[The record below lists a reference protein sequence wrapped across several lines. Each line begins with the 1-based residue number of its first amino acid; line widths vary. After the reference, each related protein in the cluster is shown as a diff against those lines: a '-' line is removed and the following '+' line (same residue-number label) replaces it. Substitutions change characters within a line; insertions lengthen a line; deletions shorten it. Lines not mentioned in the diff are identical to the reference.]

1 MKIELTKTQP
11 SLERDQMLSRRKKQT
26 GFSFVEVIVAAL
38 ILSTS
43 ILGIAGLQIISMK
56 GTQQSAMKGQAMG
69 VIQNLA
75 ERMRSNYKGV
85 VDGDYVLAD
94 SNAVDCTKLAP
105 VCSGISCAADQIA
118 KLDTYNLVCGYGN
131 SPRTGG
137 VKRTTAGDI
146 GILVNGKLKVSC
158 VAGNCSAGDVIMRVE
173 WIEGTFGTE
182 KVTGTPDSLVLRTRI
197 TPP

>member
-1 MKIELTKTQP
+1 MKIELTKIQP
-11 SLERDQMLSRRKKQT
+11 SLEKDQMLSRRKKQT

-94 SNAVDCTKLAP
+94 SNAVDCTKPAP
-105 VCSGISCAADQIA
+105 ICGASCASDIIA

-131 SPRTGG
+131 TPRTGG
-137 VKRTTAGDI
+137 IKRTTAGDI
-146 GILVNGKLKVSC
+146 GILVNGKLKVAC
-158 VAGNCSAGDVIMRVE
+158 VAANCAAGDVIMTVE
-173 WIEGTFGTE
+173 WIEGTFGEET
-182 KVTGTPDSLVLRTRI
+182 VTGTPDSLVLRTRI